1 MILKAAAD
9 DEDDS
14 ICSMFLKKLPRKNT
28 HKIYTYIKKAGLLKK
43 NNTFPISSTL
53 KIRKSP

>member
-28 HKIYTYIKKAGLLKK
+28 HKYMHI
-43 NNTFPISSTL
+43 
-53 KIRKSP
+53 

>member
-14 ICSMFLKKLPRKNT
+14 MCSMFLKKLPRKNT
-28 HKIYTYIKKAGLLKK
+28 HKYMHI
-43 NNTFPISSTL
+43 
-53 KIRKSP
+53 